1 MDPAPAGA
9 PRLVAVVPA
18 RDEAAR
24 LPGLLAR
31 LLGGAAAASSA
42 PATAGPSGD
51 PDPDRAALAIVA
63 DGGSSDGT
71 QDLARAAGAEVVDAP
86 PGRGPQLRAG
96 GIRALERVGP
106 DDLLLFVHADNRPAP
121 GALAALRAAAAAL
134 PEALAFAPSQRVDA
148 PGWVYRRIERAADRR
163 AARGLVLGD
172 SGLCVRAGA
181 YEAVGGYA
189 PLPLFEDLDLSM
201 RLAARGP
208 VRLVPGARM
217 VVCARRWKREGALR
231 ATVRNRILTLGWRLG
246 VPAERLAAWYPRHRD
261 DRPGSAA
268 GPGSASPPT
277 IP

>member
-1 MDPAPAGA
+1 MAVT
-9 PRLVAVVPA
+9 LEQFVAN
-18 RDEAAR
+18 
-24 LPGLLAR
+24 LIQSGLMSAEDVSSFQESFPPDKRPTDVQGLAR
-31 LLGGAAAASSA
+31 ELVHAGKVTKYQAAA
-42 PATAGPSGD
+42 
-51 PDPDRAALAIVA
+51 IY
-63 DGGSSDGT
+63 
-71 QDLARAAGAEVVDAP
+71 
-86 PGRGPQLRAG
+86 RGKT
-96 GIRALERVGP
+96 
-106 DDLLLFVHADNRPAP
+106 
-121 GALAALRAAAAAL
+121 
-134 PEALAFAPSQRVDA
+134 
-148 PGWVYRRIERAADRR
+148 
-163 AARGLVLGD
+163 RGLVLGD